1 VHEELSQVLEFP
13 YLTKS
18 PENVLA
24 VEFSCLKI
32 AGTAERDCTGM
43 TEYLP
48 KPLCGLNCCRRA
60 CALRRLASN
69 VPAVNKI
76 KRQCNEAGCFAHVL
90 QPLWSGRL
98 LESENTGDQVAGLG
112 VRDHQIRHLLVI

>member
-1 VHEELSQVLEFP
+1 MSNCHKFLQFP
-13 YLTKS
+13 YLPKS

-32 AGTAERDCTGM
+32 AGTAERDCTSM
-43 TEYLP
+43 TEYFP
-48 KPLCGLNCCRRA
+48 KPLCSLNCCRRA

-76 KRQCNEAGCFAHVL
+76 KRQCNEAGCFAHVATA
-90 QPLWSGRL
+90 PLER
-98 LESENTGDQVAGLG
+98 TAP
-112 VRDHQIRHLLVI
+112 